1 MSLVEPV
8 NLVFEKKTCFVSN
21 FFFPPFPVLLH
32 QATDVL
38 DFLILWKTAKQKSDE
53 KNTHVFK
60 QSS

>member
-8 NLVFEKKTCFVSN
+8 NLVFEKKLALLV
-21 FFFPPFPVLLH
+21 FFFLFPVLLY

-53 KNTHVFK
+53 KKHTCF
-60 QSS
+60 